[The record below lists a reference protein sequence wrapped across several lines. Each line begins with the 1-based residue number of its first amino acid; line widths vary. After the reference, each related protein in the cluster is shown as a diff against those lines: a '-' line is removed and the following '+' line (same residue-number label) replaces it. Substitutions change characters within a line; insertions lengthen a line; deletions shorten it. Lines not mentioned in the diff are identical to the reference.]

1 MLSDPTLLSTSPVLA
16 HSKLLGWQDGGLNSY
31 ELLHTVFIENF
42 FPVSDLLGGVSGTVR
57 LWFEC
62 ASPKG
67 GSLAP
72 CMVVMRQWVL

>member
-42 FPVSDLLGGVSGTVR
+42 FPVSDLLGG
-57 LWFEC
+57 
-62 ASPKG
+62 
-67 GSLAP
+67 GSLE
-72 CMVVMRQWVL
+72 QLGYGLSVLPPKVAA